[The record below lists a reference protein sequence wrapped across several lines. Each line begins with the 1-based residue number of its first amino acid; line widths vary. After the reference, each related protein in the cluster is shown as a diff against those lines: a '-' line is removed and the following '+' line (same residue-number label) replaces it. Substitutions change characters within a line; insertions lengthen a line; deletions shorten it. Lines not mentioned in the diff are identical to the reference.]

1 MEAKEGRGEA
11 ALEGGQSLMG
21 QLQAWQSFR
30 EACLGHRVKSSR
42 ALEGR
47 QGRAIRP

>member
-21 QLQAWQSFR
+21 QLQAWQGFR